1 MEPRFHL
8 SVLTVKLTQYT
19 QTFVFLFSVHSMSK
33 VHIFTFSSKSN
44 LEIIVSE
51 YKLLETDRRSTLNVA
66 NGSIIIHHLRL
77 KWL

>member
-19 QTFVFLFSVHSMSK
+19 QTFVFLFSVHSIPK